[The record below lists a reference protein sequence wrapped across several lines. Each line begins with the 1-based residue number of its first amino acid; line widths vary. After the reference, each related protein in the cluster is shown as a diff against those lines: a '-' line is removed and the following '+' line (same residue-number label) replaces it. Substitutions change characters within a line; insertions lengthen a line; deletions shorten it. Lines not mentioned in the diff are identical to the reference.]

1 MIKEYE
7 KELSSSDARISLEG
21 LDPHLFRTGRD
32 LYIDHMLKNKDR
44 EYEQRKEQF
53 LARDLQPHYRIEE

>member
-21 LDPHLFRTGRD
+21 LDPHLFRTDRD

-44 EYEQRKEQF
+44 EYEQRLEEF
-53 LARDLQPHYRIEE
+53 LARDIEPHYQIEE